1 MFLEI
6 SIIDPNGFD
15 LFLVLLWNVWHE
27 RNKVFQGDKARDIS
41 EIIASARQ
49 FLSDFKYANGRLEQ
63 ELGGTPESYIQRW
76 MPPQN
81 DKVLKFNC
89 DASWISSTEHA
100 AISFVHGL
108 LNVVHGLLLEGNV
121 IG

>member
-63 ELGGTPESYIQRW
+63 ELGGTPESYIQSW